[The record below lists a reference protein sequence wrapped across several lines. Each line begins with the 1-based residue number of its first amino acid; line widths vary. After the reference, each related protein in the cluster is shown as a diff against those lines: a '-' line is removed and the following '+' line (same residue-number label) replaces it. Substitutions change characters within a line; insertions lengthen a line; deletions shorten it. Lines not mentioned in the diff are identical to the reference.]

1 MKTYSGKTGA
11 SYLMIALFLSAILIY
26 SCGGGGGQT
35 NTNKR
40 QLEEAKQKTVQNI
53 NKLKNDIQD
62 RIAYVD
68 GEIEQATGEI
78 KDNLQEA
85 RAELEEQRNVLNEE
99 LKKIQDATIDTW
111 NDVVA
116 KSTGTLAQVKSKTNE
131 VSKKVRG
138 WLDGEGE

>member
-1 MKTYSGKTGA
+1 MKTYSGKTSA
-11 SYLMIALFLSAILIY
+11 SYLMVALFLSTILLF

-35 NTNKR
+35 SANKR
-40 QLEEAKQKTVQNI
+40 QLEDAKQKTVQNI

-62 RIAYVD
+62 RIVYVD

-78 KDNLQEA
+78 KENLQEA

-116 KSTGTLAQVKSKTNE
+116 KSTATLGQVKSKTNE
-131 VSKKVRG
+131 VSRKVRG
-138 WLDGEGE
+138 WLDGE